1 MSTSIADNADQKQ
14 SLQVNLRETA
24 ADPSL
29 QHVCEWLHACP
40 RVVLPPLNQ
49 AAKEAVLRH
58 YISCNVW
65 DAHMGS
71 VILMTATAVPF
82 HYNCSR
88 CASQTLHHV
97 R

>member
-14 SLQVNLRETA
+14 SLQVNLREMA

-40 RVVLPPLNQ
+40 RVVLPTLNQ

-58 YISCNVW
+58 YTMYADTHDKIFVRFEAVGSDVSIS
-65 DAHMGS
+65 D
-71 VILMTATAVPF
+71 
-82 HYNCSR
+82 
-88 CASQTLHHV
+88 V

>member
-14 SLQVNLRETA
+14 SLQVNLREMA

-58 YISCNVW
+58 YTMYADTHDKIFVRFEAVGSDVSIS
-65 DAHMGS
+65 D
-71 VILMTATAVPF
+71 
-82 HYNCSR
+82 
-88 CASQTLHHV
+88 V